1 MHQRHP
7 YILASST
14 GSTSLPQTRAFRTD
28 DCRTRFLRQYRR
40 CGMETRY
47 ALVSNMHFRRRLRQ
61 TWHLSMFRDGNPLV
75 IQLFRRQ
82 RMTGRLKPISA
93 WSLLFSYAYRASSR
107 SPEENIG
114 MPRYAL
120 WWLRVADY
128 FLRLHP
134 QSGSKSHYHPSSLCT

>member
-14 GSTSLPQTRAFRTD
+14 ESTSLPQTRAFRTD
-28 DCRTRFLRQYRR
+28 DCRTRFLGQYREL
-40 CGMETRY
+40 GMETRY
-47 ALVSNMHFRRRLRQ
+47 SLVSNMHFRRRLRL

-75 IQLFRRQ
+75 IQLFRRH
-82 RMTGRLKPISA
+82 RVIGTLKPISEWA
-93 WSLLFSYAYRASSR
+93 LRFDDAYRASSR

-114 MPRYAL
+114 MRRYAL

-128 FLRLHP
+128 FLRL
-134 QSGSKSHYHPSSLCT
+134 YHQ